1 MSSPSVS
8 HDFAI
13 VGGGIVAA
21 CLADE
26 LATTGASVV
35 VFDAGATAGS
45 ATQRAAGVA
54 VPSLRYLGDQEFY
67 QWLCAASE
75 YLASDIARLE
85 QETDQ
90 FAMARPIL
98 RALRQTD
105 AEQHAASLADVDGRW
120 VEHADLGEIA
130 PGLNLPKSRQYILS
144 DGLMVDGAGYLGAVR
159 DHAVA
164 QGVTWLQGTEVH
176 ELNEDLSGVS
186 VTTGRGVFRSERAV
200 VAAGA
205 WSSFLGAP
213 AVTPQRGQ
221 MILLRTEVEL
231 PVIFSSAL
239 YLAPAIGGGVLVGAT
254 EETVGFDAKVT
265 AGGISGLLSF
275 ATAAMPALASAE
287 PVELRAGLRPTTAS
301 GRPIVGAIP
310 NRSRLFVCAG
320 HAGHG
325 LLSARAT
332 AMGLVSG
339 LTEDDWDSLP
349 YSMCPS
355 KITAESAR

>member
-26 LATTGASVV
+26 LAKTGASVV
-35 VFDAGATAGS
+35 VFDAGATAGG
-45 ATQRAAGVA
+45 ATPRAAGVA

-67 QWLCAASE
+67 QWLCSASE
-75 YLASDIARLE
+75 DLASDIATLE
-85 QETDQ
+85 PESGP
-90 FAMARPIL
+90 FSMARPIL
-98 RALRQTD
+98 RALRRTD
-105 AEQHAASLADVDGRW
+105 ADQYAASLADVDGRW
-120 VEHADLGEIA
+120 VEHADLAEIA
-130 PGLNLPKSRQYILS
+130 PGLSLPKSRQYILS
-144 DGLMVDGAGYLGAVR
+144 DGLMVDGAGYLRAVR
-159 DHAVA
+159 DHALA

-176 ELNEDLSGVS
+176 ALCDDLSGVG
-186 VTTGRGVFRSERAV
+186 VTTSSGVFRAERAV

-205 WSSFLGAP
+205 WSSSLGAP
-213 AVTPQRGQ
+213 DVTPQRGQ
-221 MILLRTEVEL
+221 MILLRTEVKL

-254 EETVGFDAKVT
+254 EEKAGFDERVT
-265 AGGISGLLSF
+265 AGGVSGLLSF

-287 PVELRAGLRPTTAS
+287 PVELRAGLRPVTAT

-310 NRSRLFVCAG
+310 ERPRLFVCAG

-339 LTEDDWDSLP
+339 LTEDDWESLP

-355 KITAESAR
+355 KVTAESAR